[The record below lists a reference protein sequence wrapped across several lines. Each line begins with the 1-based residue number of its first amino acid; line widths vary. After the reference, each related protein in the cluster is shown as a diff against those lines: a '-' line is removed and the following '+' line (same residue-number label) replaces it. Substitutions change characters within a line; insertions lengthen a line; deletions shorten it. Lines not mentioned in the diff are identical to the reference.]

1 MTNFENWEYCEA
13 TFHAGA
19 SYTVAGM
26 RFNRNVPKRV
36 TSLAV
41 RRKLEGVKGFVLRDV
56 SNDDLKPAAKAEA
69 APKVKTVK
77 KKKTVKKVKPEGD
90 E

>member
-1 MTNFENWEYCEA
+1 MTDFENWAYCEA

-19 SYTVAGM
+19 SYTVAGV

-36 TSLAV
+36 TSVAV
-41 RRKLEGVKGFVLRDV
+41 RRKLEGVKGFLLRDV
-56 SNDDLKPAAKAEA
+56 EKQDLKPA
-69 APKVKTVK
+69 PVVKTVK
-77 KKKTVKKVKPEGD
+77 RKKTVKKVKKTEGD